1 MIFNY
6 LSLHTRFDH
15 FAHQAEWMSNA
26 HLKCNDP
33 KSRAIYYQYSDC
45 RGSMASKMLSFQKET
60 GSLFGWIKSFIP
72 GTVAFNARKELGHQ
86 LQSANKLFLNFTVSF
101 YNNEQGRK
109 AVNDSVNTKHE
120 KRQDKIF
127 KPDVQKRQNN
137 KLVNS
142 EYDMS
147 VSKRMGMWR

>member
-6 LSLHTRFDH
+6 LSLHKRFDN
-15 FAHQAEWMSNA
+15 FAHQAEWMGNA

-60 GSLFGWIKSFIP
+60 DSLFGWIKSFIP
-72 GTVAFNARKELGHQ
+72 GTIAFNSRKELGHQ
-86 LQSANKLFLNFTVSF
+86 LQFANKLFLNFSAGF
-101 YNNEQGRK
+101 YNNKQERK
-109 AVNDSVNTKHE
+109 GANDSVNTKHE
-120 KRQDKIF
+120 KRQDKMF
-127 KPDVQKRQNN
+127 MPDVQKRQSN

-142 EYDMS
+142 AND
-147 VSKRMGMWR
+147 VPVIKRMGMWR